1 MPNNERS
8 YHHGELRETLIRT
21 SLELISE
28 VGLTGFSVAKV
39 AQRAGVSSGAPY
51 RHFPDRESL
60 LAATA
65 TAFLT
70 ELTSRLHAAVNAA
83 GNDALDRLAST
94 TGAYVLYAADYHV
107 GFEMFAAMKGAHFS
121 PFHEQSREMIDFVIS
136 LVQEAAPDA
145 SWSEIVELMEAHL
158 ALSQG
163 FSYMHRQGA
172 FSQKKLTKE
181 QIAAQAST
189 AARYLIAGRKQLL

>member
-1 MPNNERS
+1 MPTNERS

-21 SLELISE
+21 SLELLAE
-28 VGLTGFSVAKV
+28 VGMSDFSVAKV
-39 AQRAGVSSGAPY
+39 ARRAGVSSGAPY
-51 RHFPDRESL
+51 RHFPDRDSL
-60 LAATA
+60 LAATG

-70 ELTSRLHAAVNAA
+70 ELTSRLSAAVHAA
-83 GNDALDRLAST
+83 GDDAVERLAST
-94 TGAYVLYAADYHV
+94 AGAYVLYAADYHI
-107 GFEMFAAMKGAHFS
+107 GFEWFAAMKGAHFAH
-121 PFHEQSREMIDFVIS
+121 FHEQSREMVDFVIS

-145 SWSEIVELMEAHL
+145 SWSEIVELMEAHF